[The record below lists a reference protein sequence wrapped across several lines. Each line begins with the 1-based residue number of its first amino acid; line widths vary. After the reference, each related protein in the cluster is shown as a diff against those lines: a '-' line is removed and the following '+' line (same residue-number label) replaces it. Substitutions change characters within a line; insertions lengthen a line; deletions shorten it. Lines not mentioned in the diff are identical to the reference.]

1 MTMAFRT
8 LKDSVISLLG
18 TAAASRFRVVGYK
31 QRATSAEE
39 NADALRT
46 VQVFYSGGQFPK
58 NSGGS
63 MGPIAHDV
71 TLKMELIVAAAASG
85 DLAALA
91 SPDSSAAEFAAALE
105 SFQESAECA
114 DIAIDELADIVYQI
128 IMDGR
133 NINLGLTTGD
143 VSNRW
148 IAGIEKNAPNAKGEY
163 VVMSASMD
171 LTCRVSEVLAGDPG
185 VAADPDIGPVDTE
198 IETNMFGSDSADPA
212 PSAVRSGG
220 I

>member
-1 MTMAFRT
+1 MTMSFRT
-8 LKDSVISLLG
+8 LKISVVTLLG
-18 TAAASRFRVVGYK
+18 TAAAGRFQVVGYK

-39 NADALRT
+39 NAGALRT

-58 NSGGS
+58 NAGGS
-63 MGPIAHDV
+63 MGPIMHDV
-71 TLKMELIVAAAASG
+71 TIKMELVAAAAASG

-105 SFQESAECA
+105 SFQESSEAA

-128 IMDGR
+128 LMDGR
-133 NINLGLTTGD
+133 HLNLGLSTGD
-143 VSNRW
+143 VANRW
-148 IAGIEKNAPNAKGEY
+148 IQSIDKNAPSAKGEF

-171 LTCRVSEVLAGDPG
+171 LTCRVAETLAGDPG
-185 VAADPDIGPVDTE
+185 VAADPDEGAVLTE
-198 IETNMFGSDSADPA
+198 IETNMVGSDSADPA
-212 PSAVRSGG
+212 PNAVRGGG